1 MDFEWGPSVETVLQ
15 PSAGNTCDLKESLNN
30 CLIVRAL
37 NDCSNN
43 VANGV
48 ACDVFQV
55 PNIIRNPIWG
65 NKRKYEHEDVKSS
78 NFNSIRNHIY
88 LSTSL
93 CYISLFFGCW
103 NIAYGGDP
111 LCWDWGSHA
120 KIAVLMPRLW
130 CSCQDCG
137 AYAKIA
143 VLMPGLRCSCQDC
156 GAHAKI
162 EVLMLRLRCSS
173 HLNLGMSTAISAWAP
188 QTRHE
193 HLNPSTATT
202 SANEVATTN

>member
-1 MDFEWGPSVETVLQ
+1 MMDFEWGPSVETVLQ

-111 LCWDWGSHA
+111 LCWDWGAHA
-120 KIAVLMPRLW
+120 KIVVLMPR
-130 CSCQDCG
+130 
-137 AYAKIA
+137 
-143 VLMPGLRCSCQDC
+143 LRCSCQDW
-156 GAHAKI
+156 GAHAEI
-162 EVLMLRLRCSS
+162 EVLKSPQSWPEHR
-173 HLNLGMSTAISAWAP
+173 NLGMSTSNSAWAP
-188 QTRHE
+188 QSKHSNYLCIWGRHHQLDYLTR
-193 HLNPSTATT
+193 PRKSSWAT
-202 SANEVATTN
+202 N